1 MKLRSKIMLAFALLA
16 ALTGAAGGSGLFFI
30 DKVDGTVARFSE
42 VAVPV
47 MNEAAKVIDGLRRMH
62 ITLLETMAGRSQ
74 SGDGMH
80 DPAVALAKLA
90 KANNGGLITLHGLP
104 TKGQLELNTAKAQKL
119 HQTYVA
125 RGSEMIAAHHQMV
138 SKNAAAEK
146 KYDEFNAKQLILEK
160 MLGDFV
166 RNNETVMG
174 QAEDSSKTLIQSG
187 NATPESLGE
196 VLDQTFNQ
204 SYPQVANTYKV
215 IRYLTNMQDVSRAYT
230 VESDAELLP
239 AIEKKFAKAY
249 KKATSRLKRIKS
261 RAEGDEAK
269 KTVAELFK
277 GFEELKDLAQG
288 DGGMFAI
295 YRESLAARQSAENL
309 NAQLVE
315 ISIGYETELN
325 LVAGLAERINAAAK
339 QAADDSVLL
348 ARQSVSIIV
357 GLGVVIGIILGALI
371 SRAIVVPIR
380 GALEVATRIAGG
392 NLDGSID
399 VRSSDEIGQMM
410 KALAAMQAR
419 LNGVLSDVASGAGA
433 LTSASS
439 QISETAQTLSQA
451 ASEQA
456 ASVEETSTSIEQMS
470 ESINQN
476 SKNARVTDGI
486 ATEAAESAREGCEA
500 VKETVAAMK
509 QIAGKIGI
517 IEDIAYQTNMLALN
531 AAIEA
536 ARAGEHGKGFAVVAA
551 EVRKLAERSQTAASE
566 IGGLASQSVG
576 VAERAGT
583 LLEAMVPSINK
594 TADLV

>member
-90 KANNGGLITLHGLP
+90 KANNGGLIILHGLA

-288 DGGMFAI
+288 GGGMFAI

-348 ARQSVSIIV
+348 ARAKRQHH
-357 GLGVVIGIILGALI
+357 
-371 SRAIVVPIR
+371 R
-380 GALEVATRIAGG
+380 GAGCRYRYYSGRVDQSCHCGADPRCPRGG
-392 NLDGSID
+392 HPNC
-399 VRSSDEIGQMM
+399 RRQPRR
-410 KALAAMQAR
+410 Q
-419 LNGVLSDVASGAGA
+419 
-433 LTSASS
+433 
-439 QISETAQTLSQA
+439 
-451 ASEQA
+451 
-456 ASVEETSTSIEQMS
+456 
-470 ESINQN
+470 
-476 SKNARVTDGI
+476 
-486 ATEAAESAREGCEA
+486 
-500 VKETVAAMK
+500 
-509 QIAGKIGI
+509 
-517 IEDIAYQTNMLALN
+517 
-531 AAIEA
+531 
-536 ARAGEHGKGFAVVAA
+536 H
-551 EVRKLAERSQTAASE
+551 
-566 IGGLASQSVG
+566 
-576 VAERAGT
+576 
-583 LLEAMVPSINK
+583 
-594 TADLV
+594 